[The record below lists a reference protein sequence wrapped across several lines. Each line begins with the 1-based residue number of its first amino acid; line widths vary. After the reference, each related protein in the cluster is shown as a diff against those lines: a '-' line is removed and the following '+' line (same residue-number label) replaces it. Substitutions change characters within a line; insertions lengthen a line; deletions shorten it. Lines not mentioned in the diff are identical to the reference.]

1 MNAPKRPFVF
11 LCLAASLNLDPP
23 LRAQTPEWIWHDNK
37 GAAPA
42 DGEVRFFR
50 KTFTLDTRASKAVL
64 SAAGDDHVTVFL
76 NGKEVLRNDAWQEA
90 DTVDVTQAIKAGENI
105 IAARGKNDSSAAGFI
120 GKLDLT
126 LAGGK
131 QQTVVTDTSWISSA
145 TDTVGWEKPGF
156 VPDGWTR
163 SVSLGKL
170 GVDPWGNVMAAA
182 VGRASGRGSR
192 QATPAEALATLPG
205 FIVELVRS
213 AEPGE
218 GSWVCLAVDSK
229 GRLIISPQDPR
240 EPMLRVVLT
249 PQGKVEKIEKIELPV
264 GGAMGLLYA
273 FDSLY
278 VNGKGKDGLAL
289 YRLRDTN
296 ADDQYDSVEVL
307 RKWTGDG
314 GEHGPHGVVL
324 GPDKKLYVVCGNFVN
339 VPDDVVPAS
348 AHKHYADDIVLP
360 RMEDGNGFG
369 AGKKPP
375 GGFVARM
382 DPDGKNCELFAA
394 GFRNTYDIA
403 FNPDGELFGF
413 DSDMEWDWGT
423 PWYRPTR
430 VNHIVSGGDYG
441 FREGTAK
448 WPNWYPDSL
457 PTTLDIGIGSPTGV
471 KFGFDAHFPDAYRAA
486 LFIMDWS
493 YGRLLAVHLTPQG
506 STYTGA
512 FSSASF
518 SPDGKHRSAAG
529 VVENFVA
536 PKSLHE
542 PGPKA
547 TLNVTDLEFGKDG
560 AMYFLTGGR
569 GTQSGLYRV
578 TYPEPIPA
586 AGNEKFPS
594 ADAAEARKLRRQL
607 EKFHGLQDSGA
618 IEFAWPHLNHPDRWI
633 RYAARIALESQPV
646 PAWKDR
652 ALNETKPEA
661 ALTALLALARLGS
674 KETQADLLRAL
685 GRFPLDTLNEEQKL
699 EKLRV
704 IEVSLARQ
712 GRPSDDLVKLA
723 IEKLDRQFPSKSWP
737 LNRELSQLLIYLE
750 APDAVDKTLDLLAN
764 AQFQEEQIHYLIS
777 LRNLKSGWTMDQ
789 HAAYFGWYNGDRKS
803 IRHSAE
809 TLKWFADAGRD
820 YSDGASFPR
829 FIANIRKAATAALS
843 DSERA
848 GLVAIITGAPVTP
861 KPPAVPRQFV
871 KEWKMDDLLPD
882 LERVSSGRS
891 FEKGKQAFN
900 DAQCIACHRFGNDGG
915 AVGPELSAASS
926 KYTRRDILESIIVPS
941 KVVSEQ
947 YQNVALSLKNGDE
960 VTGRV
965 IEEDGRRLVV
975 VTDPLKQTQR
985 EVRKSE
991 IQERRPSNLSP
1002 MPESLVTILTKD
1014 EILDLLAYIESGG
1027 KPSAA
1032 AFRRQ

>member
-1 MNAPKRPFVF
+1 MLNMNAPKLPFVF
-11 LCLAASLNLDPP
+11 FYLAASLNFPVP
-23 LRAQTPEWIWHDNK
+23 LYAQTPEWIWHDNK

-50 KTFTLDTRASKAVL
+50 KTFTADGPASKAVL
-64 SAAGDDHVTVFL
+64 SVAGDDHVIVFL
-76 NGKEVLRNDAWQEA
+76 NGQEVLRNDNWQQA
-90 DTVDVTQAIKAGENI
+90 DVADVTQAVKAGENV
-105 IAARGKNDSSAAGFI
+105 IAALGKNDSSWAGFI

-126 LAGGK
+126 LAGAK
-131 QQTVVTDTSWISSA
+131 KQTVVTDTSWISASKETA
-145 TDTVGWEKPGF
+145 GWEEPGF
-156 VPDGWTR
+156 VADGWTR
-163 SVSLGKL
+163 PVSFGKL
-170 GVDPWGNVMAAA
+170 GVEPWGNVMAGA
-182 VGRASGRGSR
+182 VVRASGRGSR

-205 FIVELVRS
+205 FKVELIRS

-218 GSWVCLAVDSK
+218 GSWVCLTVDSK
-229 GRLIISPQDPR
+229 GRLIISPQDPKDS
-240 EPMLRVVLT
+240 MLRVLLT

-264 GGAMGLLYA
+264 GGAMGLLHA
-273 FDSLY
+273 LDSLY
-278 VNGKGKDGLAL
+278 VNGKGMDGLAL

-296 ADDQYDSVEVL
+296 GDDQYDSVEVL
-307 RKWTGDG
+307 RKWSGDG

-339 VPDDVVPAS
+339 VPDDILPS
-348 AHKHYADDIVLP
+348 TAHKHYADDLVLP

-382 DPDGKNCELFAA
+382 DPDGKKCELFAA

-403 FNPDGELFGF
+403 FSPDGELFGF

-430 VNHIVSGGDYG
+430 LNHIVSGGDYG

-471 KFGFDAHFPDAYRAA
+471 KFGFNAHFPDAYRAA

-493 YGRLLAVHLTPQG
+493 YGRIMAVHLNEQG
-506 STYTGA
+506 ATYTGE
-512 FSSASF
+512 F
-518 SPDGKHRSAAG
+518 
-529 VVENFVA
+529 ENFVA
-536 PKSLHE
+536 PKSLRE
-542 PGPKA
+542 SGPKA

-578 TYPEPIPA
+578 TYTEPIPA

-594 ADAAEARKLRRQL
+594 ANAAEARTLRHQL
-607 EKFHGLQDSGA
+607 EKFHGQQDSKA
-618 IEFAWPHLNHPDRWI
+618 IEFAWPHLNHSDRWI
-633 RYAARIALESQPV
+633 RYAARIAIESQPV
-646 PAWKDR
+646 SEWKDR
-652 ALNETKPEA
+652 ALNETKTQG
-661 ALTALLALARLGS
+661 ALAALLALARLGA
-674 KETQADLLRAL
+674 KETQAELLKAL
-685 GRFPLDTLNEEQKL
+685 GKFPLDTLNEEQKL

-723 IEKLDRQFPSKSWP
+723 IEKLDRQVPARSWP

-750 APDAVDKTLDLLAN
+750 APGVVAKTLDLLAN
-764 AQFQEEQIHYLIS
+764 AQLQEEQIHYLIS
-777 LRNLKSGWTMDQ
+777 LRNLKPGWTMDQ
-789 HAAYFGWYNGDRKS
+789 HAAYFGWFNGDRKS
-803 IRHSAE
+803 VRHSAE
-809 TLKWFADAGRD
+809 TLKWFADVGRD

-829 FIANIRKAATAALS
+829 FIANMRKAATASLS
-843 DSERA
+843 DSDRA
-848 GLVAIITGAPVTP
+848 ELASVITGAPVTP

-882 LERVSSGRS
+882 LDRVSNGRN

-900 DAQCIACHRFGNDGG
+900 DAQCIACHRFGNEGG
-915 AVGPELSAASS
+915 AVGPELTAASS
-926 KYTRRDILESIIVPS
+926 KYTRRDILESIIEPS

-947 YQNVALSLKNGDE
+947 YQNVALTLKNGDD
-960 VTGRV
+960 VIGRV
-965 IEEDGRRLVV
+965 IEEDSRRIVV

-985 EVRKSE
+985 EIRKSE
-991 IQERRPSNLSP
+991 IQERRPSKLSP
-1002 MPESLVTILTKD
+1002 MPEGLVSILTKE

-1027 KPSAA
+1027 KPTAA
-1032 AFRRQ
+1032 AFAGGK